1 MKPQYLLKWFYHHH
15 TLDWF
20 EDINCLC
27 FRCWIYN
34 FLEIEWIVVVP
45 NYLTVLVSKC
55 ICIFIHHTKII
66 LPTNTFNQILS
77 GWYLTRGLMGFDY
90 YTEWVAAR
98 LKLPFETK
106 KNIRMDDQV
115 VGPNLFG
122 LRVTDPHRP
131 NEIKMIFLKTL
142 FTFSVQCCFP
152 DRRDGGSNT

>member
-1 MKPQYLLKWFYHHH
+1 MKPQYLLKWFYHHL
-15 TLDWF
+15 TFTF

-77 GWYLTRGLMGFDY
+77 GWYLKRGLMGFDY
-90 YTEWVAAR
+90 FTEWVAAR

-106 KNIRMDDQV
+106 KKYSD
-115 VGPNLFG
+115 G
-122 LRVTDPHRP
+122 RP
-131 NEIKMIFLKTL
+131 SRWSEFVWTESNRPASTKRDKNDFFKTL